1 MKNLT
6 NSIIL
11 LLGYLFLVLGL
22 AQIRSFETHVV
33 YFQAAFFVMMTLAV
47 FAGIVPLGRYRPP
60 LYSFLVLW
68 MVVYLLTWEFYW
80 RSQAS
85 PPGASEVAIQF
96 LLLEVAAGLA
106 HNVGSALAEFDT
118 LFDGL
123 SSQMYPNRTLELS
136 SAGDRIQA
144 ELTRSRR
151 YSRPLSVLVI
161 QVKGES
167 AEKYHGR
174 FERLE
179 TDLFQ
184 RFTMAKVGQI
194 INGQARQTDLIMRD
208 TAGRFVI
215 LCPETDAGE
224 CSNLAVRICKGVEE
238 DLGDQVAWGIASF
251 PEDTLEF
258 NDLLKRALQRVESGD
273 KAESPVPVKS
283 AKQDEER
290 VEPLVRSS

>member
-22 AQIRSFETHVV
+22 AQIRSFEAHVV
-33 YFQAAFFVMMTLAV
+33 YFQAAFFIMMTAAV
-47 FAGIVPLGRYRPP
+47 FAGVIPLGRYRPP

-80 RSQAS
+80 RGQAS

-106 HNVGSALAEFDT
+106 HNVGNALAEFDI

-136 SAGDRIQA
+136 SAGDRIQT

-151 YSRPLSVLVI
+151 YNRPLSVLI
-161 QVKGES
+161 VKVMPGSKEN
-167 AEKYHGR
+167 YHGR
-174 FERLE
+174 LERLE
-179 TDLFQ
+179 ADLFQ

-194 INGQARQTDLIMRD
+194 LNGQARQTDLIMRD
-208 TAGRFVI
+208 AAGRFVI
-215 LCPETDAGE
+215 LCPETGSED
-224 CSNLAVRICKGVEE
+224 CTKLADRVRKGVEE
-238 DLGDQVAWGIASF
+238 DLGDEVRWGIASF
-251 PEDTLEF
+251 PEETLEF
-258 NDLLKRALQRVESGD
+258 DDLLQKARQRVEGEPKVNS
-273 KAESPVPVKS
+273 
-283 AKQDEER
+283 R
-290 VEPLVRSS
+290 VELEPAKANEEHIEQISR

>member
-22 AQIRSFETHVV
+22 AQIRSFESHVV
-33 YFQAAFFVMMTLAV
+33 YFQAAFFIMMTAAV
-47 FAGIVPLGRYRPP
+47 FAGVVPLGRYRPP

-68 MVVYLLTWEFYW
+68 LVVYLLTWEFYW
-80 RSQAS
+80 RYQAS

-106 HNVGSALAEFDT
+106 HNVGSALAEFDF

-123 SSQMYPNRTLELS
+123 SSQMYPNRTLELA
-136 SAGDRIQA
+136 SAGDRIQV

-151 YSRPLSVLVI
+151 YNRPLSVLI
-161 QVKGES
+161 VKVKEDGKER
-167 AEKYHGR
+167 YHGR

-179 TDLFQ
+179 ADLFH

-208 TAGRFVI
+208 IAGRFVI
-215 LCPETDAGE
+215 LCPETDSEE
-224 CSNLAVRICKGVEE
+224 CSKLAERVRKGVLEE
-238 DLGDQVAWGIASF
+238 LEDDVAWGIASF
-251 PEDTLEF
+251 PDETLEF
-258 NDLLKRALQRVESGD
+258 NELLQKALQRVDGGE
-273 KAESPVPVKS
+273 KTASPVQFKAVQ
-283 AKQDEER
+283 QDEER
-290 VEPLVRSS
+290 VGPLAH